1 VFVPWQ
7 MARAAAPE
15 RPDCVLE
22 QAAAGRGQSAEAL
35 LDHLLPGG
43 LPPVFAARLG
53 LT

>member
-22 QAAAGRGQSAEAL
+22 QAAAGRGQWAEAL

-43 LPPVFAARLG
+43 LPPSSPRGLG
-53 LT
+53 